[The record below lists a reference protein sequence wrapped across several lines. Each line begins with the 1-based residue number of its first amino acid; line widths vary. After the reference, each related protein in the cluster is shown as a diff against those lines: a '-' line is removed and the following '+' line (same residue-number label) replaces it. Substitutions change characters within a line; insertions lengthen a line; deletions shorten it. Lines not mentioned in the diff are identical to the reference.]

1 MLHKV
6 KINTIK
12 TNPNNPRLIKGN
24 KFKKLVKSIQE
35 FPEMLKLRPIVVN
48 KEMIVLGGNMR
59 LKACIDAGLKEVWI
73 AKAWELTQKQEQ
85 EFIVKDNVGFGEWD
99 WDSLGNEWDNVKLG
113 EWGMDVWQPEEA
125 VDYSVLDDID
135 LGNTLEDKTAGVK
148 RGIVIE
154 FDTLIYE
161 EANTLIKQAEKES
174 QAYRMKIED
183 EMDSLFSELQT
194 KLEQINSY
202 IANEKNSLR
211 KPREIINPE

>member
-73 AKAWELTQKQEQ
+73 AKAWELTESQEQ

-99 WDSLGNEWDNVKLG
+99 WDILANEWDIEELKQ
-113 EWGMDVWQPEEA
+113 WGLDVPKF
-125 VDYSVLDDID
+125 DID
-135 LGNTLEDKTAGVK
+135 ENAEDFSDKINENFRVEVELDSEEEQETLYNDLTNKGYIC
-148 RGIVIE
+148 RLL
-154 FDTLIYE
+154 TL
-161 EANTLIKQAEKES
+161 
-174 QAYRMKIED
+174 
-183 EMDSLFSELQT
+183 
-194 KLEQINSY
+194 
-202 IANEKNSLR
+202 
-211 KPREIINPE
+211 